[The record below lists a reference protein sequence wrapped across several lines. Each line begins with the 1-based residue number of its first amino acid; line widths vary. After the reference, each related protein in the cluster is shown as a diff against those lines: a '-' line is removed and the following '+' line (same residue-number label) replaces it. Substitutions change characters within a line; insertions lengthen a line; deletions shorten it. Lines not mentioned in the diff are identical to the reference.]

1 MGAEKSIDPEA
12 LRAYYGQLPNESGF
26 ASQCKMTL
34 LGDIKGKRVLDID
47 CRRGKGVI
55 KLSDYVG
62 PRGHVVG
69 VDPTPEWIEIAR
81 SYQDDAWRRNGLPEN
96 NIEYLVAYPEDLAAA
111 GLADGSFDLVFANSS
126 VNVDFCPEAVF
137 REAFRVL
144 RPGGVLVYDGVV
156 AAGGP
161 RAGARQRR
169 AGRARARG
177 VRGHDGAHR
186 LCAAGLL
193 RGVRR
198 PPRDGLQGRV
208 RGAGGRDGRGRALR
222 EDHGA
227 HRQAAPLGAR
237 GPGAQDARAR
247 RRNAAAR
254 SCAGGSKE
262 EDQCSTRN

>member
-1 MGAEKSIDPEA
+1 MGAEKAIDPEA
-12 LRAYYGQLPNESGF
+12 LRAYYGQLPNEYGF

-96 NIEYLVAYPEDLAAA
+96 NMEYLVAYPEDLAAA

-156 AAGGP
+156 AAGE
-161 RAGARQRR
+161 RDAATV
-169 AGRARARG
+169 ARARELG
-177 VRGHDGAHR
+177 NAV
-186 LCAAGLL
+186 
-193 RGVRR
+193 
-198 PPRDGLQGRV
+198 
-208 RGAGGRDGRGRALR
+208 
-222 EDHGA
+222 
-227 HRQAAPLGAR
+227 QAAPAR
-237 GPGAQDARAR
+237 EEFEAMMARIGFAR
-247 RRNAAAR
+247 PDHYEESDVRPETGYKGGFEVPVAETGEDVRFVKTTARIDKPRR
-254 SCAGGSKE
+254 
-262 EDQCSTRN
+262 

>member
-1 MGAEKSIDPEA
+1 MGAEKAIDPEA
-12 LRAYYGQLPNESGF
+12 LRAYYGQLPNEYGF

-96 NIEYLVAYPEDLAAA
+96 NMEYLVAYPEDLAAA

-156 AAGGP
+156 AAGE
-161 RAGARQRR
+161 RDTATV
-169 AGRARARG
+169 ARARELG
-177 VRGHDGAHR
+177 NAV
-186 LCAAGLL
+186 
-193 RGVRR
+193 
-198 PPRDGLQGRV
+198 
-208 RGAGGRDGRGRALR
+208 
-222 EDHGA
+222 
-227 HRQAAPLGAR
+227 QAAPAR
-237 GPGAQDARAR
+237 EEFEAMMARIGFAR
-247 RRNAAAR
+247 PDYYEESNVRPETGYKGGFEVPVAETGEDVRFVKTTARIDKPRR
-254 SCAGGSKE
+254 
-262 EDQCSTRN
+262 